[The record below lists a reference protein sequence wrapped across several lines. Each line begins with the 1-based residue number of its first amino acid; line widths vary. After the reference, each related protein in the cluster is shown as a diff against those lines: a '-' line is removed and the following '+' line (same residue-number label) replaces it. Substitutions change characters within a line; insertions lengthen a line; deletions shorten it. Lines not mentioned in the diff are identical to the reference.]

1 VKRVAVLLSFAS
13 VCLSSATGWSQ
24 ERVLGPSAF
33 TVLSDSTE
41 SCRDPVVDAVG
52 TEALV
57 AWTSMIEGRSRVVA
71 VRRVLN
77 DWTFPY
83 PVDDSLVGDCTD
95 PVVRFTDSGRAG
107 IAWVRAEGNDLFAL
121 EYTPPGGFP
130 REVARSSV
138 RMESPALA
146 FDAAGRA
153 VLAWTEGAGGRFVVV
168 ATRETEQ
175 GPWERQTL
183 SGSSDAYDI
192 FPATFNST
200 EHAVYWYGLGEADF
214 ELRGARRGPAGWEF
228 FRPLSADFVPANRFP
243 LLYDSRTA
251 AGPGAVWVEPLRGGE
266 LALAWDARFPES
278 QPVLA
283 LPGVEG
289 VRQVEPDASST
300 AAAPAFVWREE
311 TAAGSQIL
319 VLTGDQ
325 TIRVTG
331 FSHPSQPRLAADG
344 QGGLHLV
351 LVSDRAEGGTG
362 RVYWT
367 RLTEAASS
375 SPSSFSD

>member
-1 VKRVAVLLSFAS
+1 MKRVAVLLSFAAVS
-13 VCLSSATGWSQ
+13 LSPATGWSQ

-41 SCRDPVVDAVG
+41 SCRDPVVDAAG

-57 AWTSMIEGRSRVVA
+57 AWTSTIEGRSRVVA

-83 PVDDSLVGDCTD
+83 PVDDSLAGDCTD

-107 IAWVRAEGNDLFAL
+107 IAWIRSEGDEYAL
-121 EYTPPGGFP
+121 EYAPPGGFP
-130 REVARSSV
+130 REVARASV

-153 VLAWTEGAGGRFVVV
+153 VLAWTEGSGGRFVVV
-168 ATRETEQ
+168 VARETEE
-175 GPWERQTL
+175 GRWERETL
-183 SGSSDAYDI
+183 SGSADAYDI
-192 FPATFNST
+192 FPATFNAP
-200 EHAVYWYGLGEADF
+200 EHVVYWYGLGEMDF
-214 ELRGARRGPAGWEF
+214 ELRGARRGPDGWET
-228 FRPLSADFVPANRFP
+228 FRPTSADFVPANRFP

-266 LALAWDARFPES
+266 IALAWDARFPET

-283 LPGVEG
+283 LPGAEG

-300 AAAPAFVWREE
+300 TAAPAFVWREE

-319 VLTGDQ
+319 VLTGEQ

-331 FSHPSQPRLAADG
+331 FAHPSQPRLAADRD
-344 QGGLHLV
+344 GGLHLV

-362 RVYWT
+362 RIYWT
-367 RLTEAASS
+367 RLTETAPAGLSS
-375 SPSSFSD
+375 SPN